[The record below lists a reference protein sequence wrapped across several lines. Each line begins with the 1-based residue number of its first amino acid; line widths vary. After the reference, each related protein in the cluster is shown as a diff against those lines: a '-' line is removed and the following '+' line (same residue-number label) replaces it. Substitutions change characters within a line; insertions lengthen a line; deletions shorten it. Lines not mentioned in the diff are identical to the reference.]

1 MSHNSRKSL
10 VAKIKKLPSILAQSN
25 VLPNL
30 QKTLASFLALIVF
43 ATPSMPLML
52 TIGAVTMTVIP
63 EKVLAYDGCMDPG
76 YLEYDPGADNDPG
89 GYCNTVVVAGCTDS
103 NYLEYNPSAN
113 QDNGSC
119 VTPKVT

>member
-1 MSHNSRKSL
+1 MI
-10 VAKIKKLPSILAQSN
+10 VGIAAIVPAII
-25 VLPNL
+25 PN
-30 QKTLASFLALIVF
+30 T
-43 ATPSMPLML
+43 
-52 TIGAVTMTVIP
+52 
-63 EKVLAYDGCMDPG
+63 VLAYDGCMDPG

-89 GYCNTVVVAGCTDS
+89 GYCNTVIVAGCTDS